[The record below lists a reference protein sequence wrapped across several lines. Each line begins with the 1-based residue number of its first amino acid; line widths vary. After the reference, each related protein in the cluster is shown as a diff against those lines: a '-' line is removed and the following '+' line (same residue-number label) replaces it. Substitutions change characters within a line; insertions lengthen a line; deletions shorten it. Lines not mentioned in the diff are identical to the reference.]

1 MARAKKTS
9 NSVQSEMGKKFVREY
24 SMIVNG
30 FEVVKGDMIKII
42 GQYGQKFRFES
53 LTTNAETGA
62 VWVDCFE
69 IMGKVASTYRSFH
82 VQDVKRI
89 PQRGKRAKRVV
100 V

>member
-1 MARAKKTS
+1 MARSKKNTS
-9 NSVQSEMGKKFVREY
+9 EPSALSKKFVREY

-30 FEVVKGDMIKII
+30 FEIVRGDMIKII

-53 LTTNAETGA
+53 LTTNSETGA

-100 V
+100 